1 MSVLMTEHHISWAD
15 LVPKIGFLAWYSL
28 SVYLVE
34 EGLCWPW
41 GDEIC
46 FQRLFQSFF
55 SIKKCYKR
63 SSSNGCLS
71 IWQTII
77 FPRMILCPKLVV
89 GIRSFQHLIVRKD
102 TVSTV
107 MGSNMLSEA
116 LPIILIYLTKV
127 INTQAVM
134 DVCPYDRTSHFLGWS
149 CAPNWI
155 FGLIFECLFG
165 RKEAV
170 LVTLRGWDIM
180 SEALLIIL
188 IYLRKVGNHPSS
200 NGYLSL
206 WHRTTFSALILC
218 PKLVI
223 WIWNL
228 NTYLV
233 EKTPCWPWGDQICS
247 QRPFQSFLYI

>member
-1 MSVLMTEHHISWAD
+1 MRYASRGS
-15 LVPKIGFLAWYSL
+15 SN
-28 SVYLVE
+28 
-34 EGLCWPW
+34 
-41 GDEIC
+41 
-46 FQRLFQSFF
+46 LFSQLRNVM
-55 SIKKCYKR
+55 KR

-77 FPRMILCPKLVV
+77 FPRMILCPTLVI

-134 DVCPYDRTSHFLGWS
+134 DVCPYDWS

-188 IYLRKVGNHPSS
+188 IYLRKVGNQPQ
-200 NGYLSL
+200 
-206 WHRTTFSALILC
+206 AAMDIC
-218 PKLVI
+218 PYDTELHFLRWSCAQNWWFGFEI
-223 WIWNL
+223 WILIW
-228 NTYLV
+228 
-233 EKTPCWPWGDQICS
+233 
-247 QRPFQSFLYI
+247 